1 MPTAHHEDEPRV
13 TPVVDGLRSSGHAD
27 GPAPEVLGH
36 LANVH
41 DGVHPAGEGLQ
52 TDGLVD
58 AVFLAELQGAPDS
71 VTVMKCGTRGAREV
85 GLDCSNEQIFCTSI
99 GMESGTEKT
108 GSLSSFVPKY

>member
-1 MPTAHHEDEPRV
+1 MPTMPTAHHKDEPRV

-41 DGVHPAGEGLQ
+41 DGAHPAGEGLR

-58 AVFLAELQGAPDS
+58 AVFLAGLQGAPDS
-71 VTVMKCGTRGAREV
+71 VTVTKCGTLG
-85 GLDCSNEQIFCTSI
+85 D
-99 GMESGTEKT
+99 GMRD
-108 GSLSSFVPKY
+108 PR